1 MGDLTS
7 IISTLAMN
15 PTGTLLVVG
24 LLMGL
29 RVARAL
35 QRAPISSRR
44 PLGTRARPTGL

>member
-1 MGDLTS
+1 MGALTS
-7 IISTLAMN
+7 IMTTLMMN

-35 QRAPISSRR
+35 QRPALSSRQTFGNR
-44 PLGTRARPTGL
+44 TRPTSV